1 MNKLYPK
8 QLASRFSF
16 FMDTKCAL
24 STFLKIFQIFVI
36 FLEGDF
42 SEELKKKLNF
52 SKFSV
57 NDDEDNNSN
66 LDVIFRW

>member
-1 MNKLYPK
+1 
-8 QLASRFSF
+8 
-16 FMDTKCAL
+16 MDTKCAL